1 MVYKN
6 GMFTLGQREEV
17 LNKLDKVIN
26 ECHFLEGEDPSKP
39 FYADPSTFKGN
50 MNDFRVE
57 IPGLE
62 D

>member
-1 MVYKN
+1 
-6 GMFTLGQREEV
+6 MFTLKTHEEY
-17 LNKLDKVIN
+17 IN
-26 ECHFLEGEDPSKP
+26 TINGLLANAHFLEENEDPSKP

-50 MNDFRVE
+50 IDDFRVE